1 MVDVG
6 QKAVTQRT
14 ASASGRVLLGRE
26 AYDAVSQNAIKKGD
40 VLSVARIAGIMAAKQ
55 TATLIPLCHS
65 IDLDR

>member
-6 QKAVTQRT
+6 RKDVTQRT
-14 ASASGRVLLGRE
+14 ASASGRVLLGPE

-65 IDLDR
+65 INLDR